1 MSDDIN
7 GFEEDYRNL
16 VEKFQD
22 DELANI
28 LTGVSKEINAKIK
41 EKKRNIQKDQQEM
54 NTLIDKAQEAKKSL
68 VKLTAEKKGLE
79 NTLRQVTDVY
89 KYYSEEFER
98 ISLYTSENFDNLHP
112 DDDAFDTENVDEDI
126 NIDAIEIDEK
136 EEIVSEEDIDST
148 DDEVVE
154 LEINEPNIEEVHEEE
169 DTMEDTNEEYQE
181 VEEETEED
189 SLEETPEEFTEEEIE
204 ETEEVDDEDETQE
217 DDEEQIDFDIDNI
230 VINDDLED
238 DDEESIKSFL
248 NKDENDLF

>member
-54 NTLIDKAQEAKKSL
+54 NTLIDKAQDAKKSL
-68 VKLTAEKKGLE
+68 VRLTAEKKSLE
-79 NTLRQVTDVY
+79 NTLRQVTDVF

-112 DDDAFDTENVDEDI
+112 DDEAFDTDNVDEDI
-126 NIDAIEIDEK
+126 NIDDIEIDEK
-136 EEIVSEEDIDST
+136 EEIVTDEDIDST

-154 LEINEPNIEEVHEEE
+154 LEINEPENEVHEEE
-169 DTMEDTNEEYQE
+169 DTMEETNEQEYQE
-181 VEEETEED
+181 EFEEEVEDNSDDEELEFAEESIEDEEETSEED
-189 SLEETPEEFTEEEIE
+189 
-204 ETEEVDDEDETQE
+204 DDEQ
-217 DDEEQIDFDIDNI
+217 DEEQVDFDIDNI